1 MSQTFDG
8 AAIARATGGALVRD
22 AAAGALFTDSRKVI
36 PGGWFVA
43 LVGEKFDGHGF
54 AADVLAKGAAG
65 VVVSRP
71 VDVSGGVVL
80 VADTT
85 VAYQALGAAARDRVK
100 GPVIGIGG
108 AAGKT
113 TTRALTALALSPK
126 GRVHQN
132 SANLNN
138 HIGVPLTLLETPDD
152 AAAVVV
158 EMGTS
163 GKGEMEVLVAVARPN
178 VRLVVNIGPE
188 HLEGLGDLDG
198 VAAEEGVMFDRA
210 RPGDV
215 LLVNADDPYL
225 RDWPVPAGARVVT
238 WGESPDA
245 QVRLVDAVLDPVT
258 LATRATFHTPMG
270 PVVADIPSPGRHV
283 AHDAAG
289 ALAAA
294 WVCGVDLAD
303 AASALSRYEAV
314 GMRLR
319 RESIPIDGPRPGSV
333 TVLNDAYN
341 ANPPSMEAA
350 LAVLCALPGRRVAVL
365 GDMLELGDEEAKW
378 HDHVAAVAAT
388 KGLDLVVL
396 CGPRMS
402 AAGAACPGAWRVPDP
417 LAVAAKLRP
426 WLKDGD
432 VLLVKGSRGVRL
444 ERVIETLRGT

>member
-1 MSQTFDG
+1 MKFDG
-8 AAIARATGGALVRD
+8 ASIAAATGGRLVTD
-22 AAAGALFTDSRKVI
+22 GPAGEVFTDSRKVV

-43 LVGEKFDGHGF
+43 LVGERFDGHGF

-71 VDVSGGVVL
+71 VEVSGGVVQ

-85 VAYQALGAAARDRVK
+85 AAYQALGAAARDRAAV
-100 GPVIGIGG
+100 PVIGIGG

-113 TTRALTALALSPK
+113 TTRALTALALSPL

-138 HIGVPLTLLETPDD
+138 HIGVPLTLLDAPDD
-152 AAAVVV
+152 AAAIVV

-163 GKGEMEVLVAVARPN
+163 GKGEMAVLESIARPD
-178 VRLVVNIGPE
+178 VRLIVNIGPE

-198 VAAEEGVMFDRA
+198 VAAEEGVMFDSA
-210 RPGDV
+210 DLGDIV
-215 LLVNADDPYL
+215 LVNVDDPYL
-225 RDWPVPAGARVVT
+225 RDWAIPAGARVIT
-238 WGESPDA
+238 WGEARGA
-245 QVRLVDAVLDPVT
+245 QIRLVDAVLDPAT
-258 LATRATFHTPMG
+258 LGMRATYETPAG
-270 PVVADIPSPGRHV
+270 RVTADIPSPGRHV
-283 AHDAAG
+283 AHNAAA

-294 WVCGVDLAD
+294 YACDVDLV
-303 AASALSRYEAV
+303 AAAAALSRYEPV

-319 RESIPIDGPRPGSV
+319 RESIGRV

-350 LAVLCALPGRRVAVL
+350 LAVLCALPGRKIAVL
-365 GDMLELGDEEAKW
+365 GDMLELGAEEAKW
-378 HDHVAAVAAT
+378 HDHVAGVAAT

-402 AAGAACPGAWRVPDP
+402 AAGASCPGAWLVPDP
-417 LAVAAKLRP
+417 LEVAARLRP

>member
-8 AAIARATGGALVRD
+8 AAIAQATGGTLIRT
-22 AAAGALFTDSRKVI
+22 AAAGAVFTDSRKVV

-71 VDVSGGVVL
+71 VDVSGGIVR

-85 VAYQALGAAARDRVK
+85 AAYQALGAAARDRVK

-163 GKGEMEVLVAVARPN
+163 GKGEMAVLEAIARPD

-188 HLEGLGDLDG
+188 HLEGLGDLEG

-215 LLVNADDPYL
+215 LLVNVDDVYL
-225 RDWPVPAGARVVT
+225 RSWPVPAGARVVT

-245 QVRLVDAVLDPVT
+245 QIRLVDAVLDPIT
-258 LATRATFHTPMG
+258 LGTRATYDTPMG
-270 PVVADIPSPGRHV
+270 PIVADIPSPGRHV

-319 RESIPIDGPRPGSV
+319 RESVGGV

-350 LAVLCALPGRRVAVL
+350 LAVLCALPGRRIAVL

-378 HDHVAAVAAT
+378 HDHVAAVAST

-396 CGPRMS
+396 CGARMS
-402 AAGAACPGAWRVPDP
+402 AAGASCPGAWLVADP
-417 LAVAAKLRP
+417 LEVAGRLRP